1 MTAPLEKVWLGDDVT
16 QFDFYD
22 RLDVVTASA
31 DAVADFL
38 AG

>member
-22 RLDVVTASA
+22 RVDAVKASA
-31 DAVADFL
+31 DAVADFF
-38 AG
+38 AA